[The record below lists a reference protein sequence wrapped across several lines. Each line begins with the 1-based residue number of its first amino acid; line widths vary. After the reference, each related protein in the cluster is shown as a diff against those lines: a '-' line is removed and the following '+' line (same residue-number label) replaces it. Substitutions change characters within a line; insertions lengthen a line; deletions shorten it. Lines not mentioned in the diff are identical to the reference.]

1 MRDEAY
7 LYYKYQ
13 INANEYVENELGISV
28 YECGK
33 EGVEFPVYKCL
44 ERGAEQL
51 AHDRKA
57 QKYHCFSCGEDFVES
72 NITFC
77 NRCGAIMKN
86 NEIDM

>member
-13 INANEYVENELGISV
+13 NNANEYVENKFGISV

-44 ERGAEQL
+44 EYGAEQL
-51 AHDRKA
+51 DHDRKA
-57 QKYHCFSCGEDFVES
+57 QFSCGEAFVKS
-72 NITFC
+72 TITFC
-77 NRCGAIMKN
+77 DRCGAVMKN
-86 NEIDM
+86 NEIGI